1 MRARRILSCLL
12 LPAYLS
18 SCTAWHVQGANPAQV
33 VEQEQPSQIRV
44 TMVDHSEVLL
54 DEPYVSGD
62 TLIGRERDLTSF
74 GSIYDDPKSL
84 AVRRILLSDISHV
97 AIQKTDVGRGM
108 MIGLGIAAVATSVV
122 AVAGVRGMGSK

>member
-18 SCTAWHVQGANPAQV
+18 SCTAWHVQGAGPAQV
-33 VEQEQPSQIRV
+33 VEEEHPSQLRV
-44 TMVDHSEVLL
+44 TMVDNSEVLL

-62 TLIGRERDLTSF
+62 TLIGRERDLTAF

-84 AVRRILLSDISHV
+84 PVRRVLLSDISHV

-108 MIGLGIAAVATSVV
+108 VIGLGIAAVAMSVV
-122 AVAGVRGMGSK
+122 AMAGLREMGNN